1 MVAINATIAQA
12 EELLKL
18 LIASLLVLLSFADIC
33 QANVSNDEYELKKK
47 CGEEAARYFSE
58 LHGKGEKITDT
69 GIISAGYLPHYS
81 KKNNACYIQ
90 RFVVTISAKGVPTR
104 ISKIV
109 EDIHEN
115 SLIGYCMTK
124 YGDTTAY
131 SCVVG
136 DARCSAEQEFNNLIK
151 PYMTQ

>member
-1 MVAINATIAQA
+1 MKI
-12 EELLKL
+12 
-18 LIASLLVLLSFADIC
+18 LIASLLVLLLCTDIC

-58 LHGKGEKITDT
+58 LHGKGEQIKDT
-69 GIISAGYLPHYS
+69 GIISAGYLPHYN
-81 KKNNACYIQ
+81 KTNNACYIQ
-90 RFVVTISAKGVPTR
+90 RFVVNISAKGIPTR
-104 ISKIV
+104 ISKIL

-115 SLIGYCMTK
+115 SLIGYCLTK
-124 YGDTTAY
+124 YGDASAY

-136 DARCSAEQEFNNLIK
+136 DARCSAEQEFDKLIK